1 MDRREFVKTVVAI
14 SVGAA
19 ASKSNQ
25 SKASV
30 ENQTMIHVWYGAKQ
44 RFGHLGLPQRWINVL
59 GRVNPDRVVNLQYTL
74 DDAAPQPLS
83 IGPDGHRLASPGDF
97 NVELAFDALT
107 AGHHTLT
114 LIATDSDG
122 NSAQRNV
129 TLVIEDR
136 KRCPL
141 PHRIQ
146 WNKVSRIQD
155 AAQIV
160 DGRWKLSPQGV
171 RVVEPYYDRVIA
183 LGDLSWANYE
193 IKTTV
198 TFHGL
203 RIPRK
208 EQGDA
213 GANVIHAALAVR
225 WPGHDMDGRQPHVKW
240 YPLGATAEFRVNP
253 LWKGCSWR
261 ILGGGGV
268 VVEETGKRVIELEQ
282 TYVMKHRVDSMNDGA
297 ARYRVKLW
305 EDGTPEPGNWDVE
318 LLKKPSDVHQGG
330 ALLIAHYSEVTF
342 GDVEV
347 LPV

>member
-59 GRVNPDRVVNLQYTL
+59 GRVDPDRVVNLQYTL

-129 TLVIEDR
+129 TLLRSTVSPWRGPYGSPRPPQHRPPRPYRPQSTSWGKCSQRETEALRPESSRGCATAAI
-136 KRCPL
+136 CPSPWHTL
-141 PHRIQ
+141 
-146 WNKVSRIQD
+146 
-155 AAQIV
+155 
-160 DGRWKLSPQGV
+160 GKLSFF
-171 RVVEPYYDRVIA
+171 E
-183 LGDLSWANYE
+183 S
-193 IKTTV
+193 
-198 TFHGL
+198 
-203 RIPRK
+203 
-208 EQGDA
+208 
-213 GANVIHAALAVR
+213 
-225 WPGHDMDGRQPHVKW
+225 
-240 YPLGATAEFRVNP
+240 
-253 LWKGCSWR
+253 S
-261 ILGGGGV
+261 
-268 VVEETGKRVIELEQ
+268 
-282 TYVMKHRVDSMNDGA
+282 
-297 ARYRVKLW
+297 
-305 EDGTPEPGNWDVE
+305 
-318 LLKKPSDVHQGG
+318 
-330 ALLIAHYSEVTF
+330 
-342 GDVEV
+342 
-347 LPV
+347 